1 MQVHCDKISEYFLQA
16 KQNLKQSVNN
26 FEGNWDT
33 QEGEQAF
40 RSNPNGIGDRTTTL
54 RRLLIGADTAFC

>member
-40 RSNPNGIGDRTTTL
+40 
-54 RRLLIGADTAFC
+54 